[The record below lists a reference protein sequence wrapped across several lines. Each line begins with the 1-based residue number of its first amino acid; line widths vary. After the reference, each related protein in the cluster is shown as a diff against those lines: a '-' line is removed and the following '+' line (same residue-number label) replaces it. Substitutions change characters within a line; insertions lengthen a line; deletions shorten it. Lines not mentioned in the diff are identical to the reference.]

1 MTSAAA
7 AVIYIAGS
15 PAVNPQIRIPMIL
28 TAVAMPQ
35 TASIFCTAL
44 LLQNHNHKGPL
55 KDHIQNVNEHIKR
68 ICTFNDIT
76 QLFIKRQIPEQ
87 RRRIE

>member
-15 PAVNPQIRIPMIL
+15 PAVNPQIRIPIIL

-35 TASIFCTAL
+35 TASIFFVLPCSCKIITTRA
-44 LLQNHNHKGPL
+44 
-55 KDHIQNVNEHIKR
+55 IKKTISR
-68 ICTFNDIT
+68 M
-76 QLFIKRQIPEQ
+76 
-87 RRRIE
+87 